1 MKNPLLLALCVLGIC
16 LFVLFYFVSALM
28 YKKRHNT
35 KYHFYQMF
43 PYEYNYPYVFKDNAY
58 GNIIVMLASLCVVA
72 FYQINPLSSI
82 YSIIA
87 IAVSILATVLTILLI
102 MCPLRY
108 LRMHMLLAVLMMT
121 VMAALPL
128 VNLFAAFNYY
138 KTLTETPNQVLVII
152 SMVFSGLLSLSMMI
166 LIINPKLTFKIYME
180 KSLDEDGREVFQRP
194 KIILMA
200 LNEWWSIFIFFLST
214 IPILLINIL

>member
-1 MKNPLLLALCVLGIC
+1 
-16 LFVLFYFVSALM
+16 
-28 YKKRHNT
+28 
-35 KYHFYQMF
+35 
-43 PYEYNYPYVFKDNAY
+43 
-58 GNIIVMLASLCVVA
+58 
-72 FYQINPLSSI
+72 
-82 YSIIA
+82 
-87 IAVSILATVLTILLI
+87 
-102 MCPLRY
+102 
-108 LRMHMLLAVLMMT
+108 MLLAVLMMT

-138 KTLTETPNQVLVII
+138 KTLTETPNQVLAII